1 MGVPC
6 TYPDALGVDGAGKA
20 SSVTFF
26 FFFFSFLCIA
36 VWRRG
41 RGGCKVGLCESAF
54 CDDGRGR
61 PASDAGQQPRLTK
74 SGQRGTLNRGSVGVE
89 AKNDQGR
96 EA

>member
-26 FFFFSFLCIA
+26 FFFRSSALPF
-36 VWRRG
+36 G
-41 RGGCKVGLCESAF
+41 EGGGGGCKVGLCGSAF